1 MSHWSGSGP
10 LASATILYF
19 HRAASQMCCRCPVSG
34 RSCSFGSA
42 GLAPS
47 LTPAVTDGV
56 GVGVGWLKALD
67 LGLGSS
73 WAGQPT
79 SSVPTP
85 PGWVSSPACPQL
97 VHPMLQMARG
107 RDSTSTLLTS
117 GPALLPAS
125 GRKGWEWGRGRTF
138 LPHPWHH
145 MGDEVQGQRSHAL
158 TGNLNISTLR
168 NRLIWSMGHSEY

>member
-1 MSHWSGSGP
+1 MSQGITQYTLLSTLFYLQMFIAMSHWSGSGP

-73 WAGQPT
+73 
-79 SSVPTP
+79 
-85 PGWVSSPACPQL
+85 
-97 VHPMLQMARG
+97 
-107 RDSTSTLLTS
+107 
-117 GPALLPAS
+117 
-125 GRKGWEWGRGRTF
+125 
-138 LPHPWHH
+138 
-145 MGDEVQGQRSHAL
+145 
-158 TGNLNISTLR
+158 
-168 NRLIWSMGHSEY
+168 